1 MENSS
6 LVNQLIVRK
15 DSVLFY
21 LLITFKEEY
30 IYTSIVFCHLTELK
44 VPTFGT
50 VSVLIRTTKSFLTSD
65 YCQKKKKN

>member
-6 LVNQLIVRK
+6 LVNQLIMHK

-30 IYTSIVFCHLTELK
+30 IYTYTSIVFCHLTELK

-65 YCQKKKKN
+65 YC